1 MGTTFSAV
9 WRLTER
15 TFVAYVPYSQWTE
28 SDPRITSVLQS
39 SLTSYRHEL
48 LLNNLPDIP
57 LLVQHGG
64 ADDNVP
70 TLHSRRMKQLVAQS
84 DFDSSL
90 MKYVE
95 LDGKGHW
102 FEGVMTTPPLLQ
114 FYQRLLAGRLNKT
127 DVPSAF
133 SVVIADPAAMG
144 SKHGLRVDQKI
155 SPDQLGRMDVRV
167 DKMGA
172 IWRIQTSNVLRF
184 HVQNRR
190 PEDAALKTIVVD
202 GYAIDLPP
210 GNHENRYT
218 FDLSDDGCWN
228 VRLNAIGNA
237 RPSLINVCRFLM
249 GVVGVI
255 LPNAMEISSVAWQP
269 YYEVRIEFSY
279 LRLSQDCSIQLYKSH
294 AIYTNTSERTP
305 RL

>member
-1 MGTTFSAV
+1 M
-9 WRLTER
+9 
-15 TFVAYVPYSQWTE
+15 

-48 LLNNLPDIP
+48 LLDNLPDIP
-57 LLVQHGG
+57 LLVQHGS

-70 TLHSRRMKQLVAQS
+70 TLHSRRMKQLAAQS

-90 MKYVE
+90 MEYVE

-127 DVPSAF
+127 DVLSAF
-133 SVVIADPAAMG
+133 SVAIADPAGMG

-167 DKMGA
+167 NKMGEM
-172 IWRIQTSNVLRF
+172 WTIQTSNVLRF
-184 HVQNRR
+184 HVRNRR
-190 PEDAALKTIVVD
+190 PEDAGLKTVVVD
-202 GYAIDLPP
+202 GHAINLPP
-210 GNHENRYT
+210 GNNDNRYT
-218 FDLSDDGCWN
+218 FDLSNDGCWN
-228 VRLNAIGNA
+228 VRFNTFGSA
-237 RPSLINVCRFLM
+237 RPSLSNICRFLM
-249 GVVGVI
+249 GVIGVT
-255 LPNAMEISSVAWQP
+255 LPNAMEISSVAWLP
-269 YYEVRIEFSY
+269 CYEVRIEFSY
-279 LRLSQDCSIQLYKSH
+279 LRLSRDCSIQLYRSH
-294 AIYTNTSERTP
+294 AIYTNTSGRTP